1 MAIVACDAVLPNLRE
16 TILFC
21 GRMRAQGH
29 PTPATCSDTVKPR
42 TPRKLRHADTGST
55 RLLTENLL
63 RSSRGR
69 SLSPQ
74 TRHHT
79 RATGVPRSSPSPAL
93 QHGEGLA
100 SPAAAT
106 PPGAG
111 QAEGYGDTRLR
122 GSYLSLLPGRRGAR
136 HQHWGLVGPAGSE
149 QSWKTGARA
158 GFGCREQ
165 SGMAC
170 SARCREELHG
180 FSSSHGLLAPALPR
194 AAALA
199 AGTAQTHQPYCAP
212 SEQRFSQALPGKFG
226 TGICQTPDVSHG
238 SASHG

>member
-1 MAIVACDAVLPNLRE
+1 MADVAIVACDAVLPNLRE

-21 GRMRAQGH
+21 GRMHAQGH

-42 TPRKLRHADTGST
+42 TPRKLRHADLRDLPGCLRKTSYEAAVAAAFPHRHVTTPVPPGFPGAPPAPLCST
-55 RLLTENLL
+55 ARVLPHRQQRRLLALA
-63 RSSRGR
+63 R
-69 SLSPQ
+69 P
-74 TRHHT
+74 
-79 RATGVPRSSPSPAL
+79 RAM
-93 QHGEGLA
+93 
-100 SPAAAT
+100 
-106 PPGAG
+106 
-111 QAEGYGDTRLR
+111 GDRRLR

-170 SARCREELHG
+170 SVRCREELHG

-199 AGTAQTHQPYCAP
+199 AGTIQTH
-212 SEQRFSQALPGKFG
+212 
-226 TGICQTPDVSHG
+226 
-238 SASHG
+238 